1 MVLFGSAPTRKN
13 HQLCRLGGQR
23 VCPFLS
29 GGRGWAGGGG
39 GGGWN
44 GRGNSPYTHLHFHA
58 PPFSSV
64 IFCSLSS
71 KAEITLFLQA
81 EQIVAKLMM
90 NMAAVDKRLAE
101 EQNRQA
107 MVITLK

>member
-1 MVLFGSAPTRKN
+1 MPLQYLIHCGQSVLLKSHSAGRKK
-13 HQLCRLGGQR
+13 
-23 VCPFLS
+23 
-29 GGRGWAGGGG
+29 GRE
-39 GGGWN
+39 
-44 GRGNSPYTHLHFHA
+44 NSPYTHLHFHA